1 MNGRLSLESLRYA
14 DAVADAGSFSAAA
27 RRFNVTQPALSS
39 SIAKLEEYLGGRL
52 FLRNPRG
59 TSPTAFG
66 TAILPRIHQVIVD
79 LERVES
85 EAETFASAGHGTIRV
100 GTSPQIEK
108 ALVARLRGI
117 VYGPE
122 AYGSGR
128 PGRPGHPNQHGR
140 DATLLESEL
149 DQLEEYLQVGVLD
162 MIIVPALGLLPSYS
176 HRLINSD
183 YLVLVDENADPAL
196 SPAEQPP
203 ATVREVADRELI
215 LSRNG
220 CGITRTMQA
229 LMDEAGLPL
238 NQAEIEVANCSTLF
252 SWVGRGM
259 GSVVLPERN
268 VTPGTP
274 VRRIVRDDGTYAEM
288 FNEMIWDP
296 GSQDAVYLD
305 GLARALAESSASPAS

>member
-14 DAVADAGSFSAAA
+14 DAVADAGSFSSAA
-27 RRFNVTQPALSS
+27 RRFGVTQPALSS

-66 TAILPRIHQVIVD
+66 NAVLPRIRQVILD

-85 EAETFASAGHGTIRV
+85 EAESFATEGHGTIRI

-108 ALVARLRGI
+108 ALVARLRELI
-117 VYGPE
+117 YGPGTYT
-122 AYGSGR
+122 A
-128 PGRPGHPNQHGR
+128 PTAGHHGPPGR
-140 DATLLESEL
+140 DATLLETEL

-162 MIIVPALGLLPSYS
+162 MIIVPALGLLPAYS

-183 YLVLVDENADPAL
+183 YLVLVDPDGPQGTAPGDLDPVSVRDLADH
-196 SPAEQPP
+196 
-203 ATVREVADRELI
+203 ELI

-220 CGITRTMQA
+220 CGITRSVTA
-229 LMDEAGLPL
+229 LFDEAGLPL
-238 NQAEIEVANCSTLF
+238 CQSEVEVANCSTLL
-252 SWVGRGM
+252 SWVDKDM

-268 VTPGTP
+268 ITPGLP
-274 VRRIVRDDGTYAEM
+274 VRRIVREDGTCAEI

-296 GSQDAVYLD
+296 GARDAVYLD
-305 GLARALAESSASPAS
+305 VLSRRLAER

>member
-14 DAVADAGSFSAAA
+14 DAVADAGSFSSAA

-66 TAILPRIHQVIVD
+66 DALLPRIHQVIID
-79 LERVES
+79 LERVEA
-85 EAETFASAGHGTIRV
+85 EAEAFANAGHGTIRV

-108 ALVARLRGI
+108 ALVARLRNI

-122 AYGSGR
+122 AYDPRHDGTAGGDLR
-128 PGRPGHPNQHGR
+128 CPGRHGR
-140 DATLLESEL
+140 DATLLETEL
-149 DQLEEYLQVGVLD
+149 DQLEEYLQVGILD
-162 MIIVPALGLLPSYS
+162 MIIVPALGLLPAYS

-183 YLVLVDENADPAL
+183 YLVLVDEDVSADGTRPL
-196 SPAEQPP
+196 SDIS
-203 ATVREVADRELI
+203 VRELAEHELI

-220 CGITRTMQA
+220 CGITRSLRS
-229 LMDEAGLPL
+229 LMDEAGVPL
-238 NQAEIEVANCSTLF
+238 KLAEIEVANCSTLF
-252 SWVGRGM
+252 GWVGRGM

-268 VTPGTP
+268 VAPGTP
-274 VRRIVRDDGTYAEM
+274 VHRIVRDDGTYAEM

-305 GLARALAESSASPAS
+305 GLARALAASSAS